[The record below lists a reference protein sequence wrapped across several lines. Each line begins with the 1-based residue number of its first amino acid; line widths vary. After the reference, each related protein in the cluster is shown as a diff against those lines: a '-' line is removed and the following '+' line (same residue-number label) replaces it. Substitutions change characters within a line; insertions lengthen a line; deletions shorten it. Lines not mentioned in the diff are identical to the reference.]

1 MNMQFLTSQLT
12 AQGPALAVFGVAF
25 FLGIANLGRHPQPA
39 RLTTLGAL
47 VLLITS
53 IGSMLLQAFLIE
65 AQPAEFA
72 RQMQAIGSVAGF
84 LRAAGLALLVSAIFA
99 GREHTGGNQD
109 RYFRD

>member
-1 MNMQFLTSQLT
+1 MNIQFLTSQLT

-39 RLTTLGAL
+39 RLTVMGSL

-53 IGSMLLQAFLIE
+53 FGSMFLQAFLVE
-65 AQPAEFA
+65 ARPAEFA
-72 RQMQAIGSVAGF
+72 RQMQAIGSVSGF

-99 GREHTGGNQD
+99 GREHSGGNDD
-109 RYFRD
+109 RYYRD